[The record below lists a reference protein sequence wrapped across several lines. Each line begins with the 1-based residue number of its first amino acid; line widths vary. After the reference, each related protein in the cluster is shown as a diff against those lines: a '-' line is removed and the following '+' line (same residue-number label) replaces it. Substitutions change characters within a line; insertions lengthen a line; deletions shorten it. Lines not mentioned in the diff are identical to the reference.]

1 MGFSLGDLG
10 AFTKGFVDADTE
22 ATQQRLKDRR
32 AELQADRQLYIDM
45 KTKKYESELKSFEA
59 EDKKYKAIQ
68 SVNAKFKGS
77 KEDIIPSD
85 YGKAYLM
92 ETNPQLL
99 LQYQTLYKDNPN
111 ELNKVLKTF
120 GDTSIVDFKTSNTR
134 DALDNKLKTDINSIT
149 AGYKTA
155 IENARGDS
163 RLVNAILGKR
173 DKEIKLVIEQN
184 KEGEAGAV
192 AAKEIATETDST
204 EARGFK
210 FGAEPEVAN
219 TYLFKKWKTDSKV
232 KVLREALKNDISTI
246 NKKSV
251 ATTVRVMGDL
261 NIPLP
266 KQLFVY
272 EGGNKKAPII
282 GFKKAGLTVN
292 NHLVLL
298 DNQAIDYLTNEY
310 LFNKDSDAT
319 NIATNFS
326 SPETT
331 NKLTT
336 RLRDY
341 SSELS
346 TSQTKGFWKD
356 RQNVVAFVPF
366 SVVGLD
372 NDFMYKED
380 GGGVKIN
387 PDSRKEVGASY
398 YNTLKQIV
406 RDNDFVVDDKENP
419 VLNEAGE
426 KIFAGK
432 KGTESDSIN
441 KLQDRLLKLKPGEE
455 SNLLTEVK
463 NKMAISIGLNEP
475 TEENDDNEDKPLN
488 NPFADDE
495 KKIDGTNSNI
505 IDTITIIKSDGSKIE
520 NVENTTENIAKAKE
534 DGYTV
539 ELNNKT
545 SVPQETDEGYDPE
558 YNTGLDRS
566 VTAGQIRRLKRGNT
580 TSLTRKQRL
589 EAREIELDFR
599 KKQKKLLE
607 DKKRNEA
614 LNLPEV
620 KSLNSE

>member
-1 MGFSLGDLG
+1 MGISLGDIASFATG
-10 AFTKGFVDADTE
+10 VVDADTA
-22 ATQQRLKDRR
+22 ATQERLKDRR

-45 KTKKYESELKSFEA
+45 KTKKYESELKSFED
-59 EDKKYKAIQ
+59 ENKKYKAIQ
-68 SVNAKFKGS
+68 SVNSKFEGS
-77 KEDIIPSD
+77 ETPVIPSD

-99 LQYQTLYKDNPN
+99 LQYQTLYKENPN
-111 ELNKVLKTF
+111 ELNKILSTF
-120 GDTSIVDFKTSNTR
+120 GDKSVVDFKTSTSR
-134 DALDNKLKTDINSIT
+134 DALDTKLKTDINAIT
-149 AGYKTA
+149 AGYKKA
-155 IENARGDS
+155 LENAKGDS
-163 RLVNAILGKR
+163 KLINAILGKR

-184 KEGEAGAV
+184 KEGETGAI
-192 AAKEIATETDST
+192 AAKEIARETDST
-204 EARGFK
+204 EARGFE
-210 FGAEPEVAN
+210 FGAEPEIAN
-219 TYLFKKWKTDSKV
+219 TYKFKAWKKDSKV
-232 KVLREALKNDISTI
+232 KVLREALKNDISNI

-251 ATTVRVMGDL
+251 NTTLRVMGDL

-319 NIATNFS
+319 NISTNFS

-346 TSQTKGFWKD
+346 TSQTKGFWKT

-372 NDFMYKED
+372 NDFIYKED
-380 GGGVKIN
+380 GSGMTIN
-387 PDSRKEVGASY
+387 SSSRKKVGSIY
-398 YNTLKQIV
+398 YQTLKKIV
-406 RDNDFVVDDKENP
+406 RDNDFVVDSAGKP

-432 KGTESDSIN
+432 NDTESDAIN

-463 NKMAISIGLNEP
+463 NEMATSMKLTEP
-475 TEENDDNEDKPLN
+475 KVEENNNAPINENNDNTSLE
-488 NPFADDE
+488 
-495 KKIDGTNSNI
+495 GS
-505 IDTITIIKSDGSKIE
+505 ITVYRKDGSIVS
-520 NVENTTENIAKAKE
+520 NNLANTVENLDKVKE
-534 DGYTV
+534 DGYTFK
-539 ELNNKT
+539 ENTNATTNENDTAL
-545 SVPQETDEGYDPE
+545 VPQETDEGYDPE
-558 YNTGLDRS
+558 YNTGKDRS
-566 VTAGQIRRLKRGNT
+566 ITAGTIRRLKRGNT
-580 TSLTRKQRL
+580 TPMSQKEKL
-589 EAREIELDFR
+589 EARRIQEDFR
-599 KKQKKLLE
+599 KKQKELE
-607 DKKRNEA
+607 ENKNRNET
-614 LNLPEV
+614 LGLPEIQPL
-620 KSLNSE
+620 KSE

>member
-1 MGFSLGDLG
+1 MGISLGDIG
-10 AFTKGFVDADTE
+10 AFAKGVVDADTA
-22 ATQQRLKDRR
+22 ATQERLKDRR

-45 KTKKYESELKSFEA
+45 KTKKYESELKAFEA

-68 SVNAKFKGS
+68 SVNAKFEGS
-77 KEDIIPSD
+77 ETPVIPSD

-99 LQYQTLYKDNPN
+99 LQYQTLYKENPN
-111 ELNKVLKTF
+111 ELNKVLATF
-120 GDTSIVDFKTSNTR
+120 GDKSIVDFKTSNTR
-134 DALDNKLKTDINSIT
+134 DALDTKLKTDIDAIT
-149 AGYKTA
+149 AGYKKA
-155 IENARGDS
+155 LENARGDS
-163 RLVNAILGKR
+163 KLVNAILGKR

-184 KEGEAGAV
+184 KDGETGAI
-192 AAKEIATETDST
+192 AAKEIATQTDSN
-204 EARGFK
+204 EARGFE
-210 FGAEPEVAN
+210 FGSEPEVAN
-219 TYLFKKWKTDSKV
+219 NYLFKKWKKDTNI
-232 KVLREALKNDISTI
+232 KVLRGDLKKNISNI

-251 ATTVRVMGDL
+251 NTTLRVMGDL

-272 EGGNKKAPII
+272 EGGNKQAPII

-310 LFNKDSDAT
+310 LFNKDSDAD

-326 SPETT
+326 AAETT

-380 GGGVKIN
+380 GGGVIIDS
-387 PDSRKEVGASY
+387 DSRKQVGASY

-406 RDNDFVVDDKENP
+406 RDNDFVVDSEGKA

-463 NKMAISIGLNEP
+463 NKMAINIGLKKTTVNNNESNNNI
-475 TEENDDNEDKPLN
+475 TGDENNETTSK
-488 NPFADDE
+488 
-495 KKIDGTNSNI
+495 S
-505 IDTITIIKSDGSKIE
+505 IDTITIIKTDGSKIE
-520 NVENTTENIAKAKE
+520 NVENTAENIAKAKE

-539 ELNNKT
+539 EAIKPDIKTEEKLIDSIENKNVT
-545 SVPQETDEGYDPE
+545 KPIKKTPADFGQVNQPVFETLESIRKVMTMPMTGE
-558 YNTGLDRS
+558 EIKNTFDISPGLKINS
-566 VTAGQIRRLKRGNT
+566 KTI
-580 TSLTRKQRL
+580 
-589 EAREIELDFR
+589 FR
-599 KKQKKLLE
+599 
-607 DKKRNEA
+607 
-614 LNLPEV
+614 PI
-620 KSLNSE
+620 S